1 MQEEIK
7 TRLKALSD
15 EKYRKF
21 ASGLL
26 PGTSNLLGVRLPLL
40 RSIAREIARGDWREY
55 LKTADDE
62 FFEETMLQG
71 FVIGFAKTDDEE
83 KLQLIREFIPKIGN
97 WSVCD
102 SFCASLKFVNNNR
115 ARVWDFLQQYF
126 RSDREFELRF
136 AIVMGIFYYTSDDYI
151 DEFLK
156 LLVRIKHDGYYV
168 KMAVAWAL
176 SACYV
181 KFPEKTLEYL
191 KNSELDDF
199 TYNKALCK
207 IIESRMVDDET
218 RAMIRK
224 MKRR

>member
-1 MQEEIK
+1 MQEAIK
-7 TRLKALSD
+7 ARLKALSD

-21 ASGLL
+21 AVGLL
-26 PGTSNLLGVRLPLL
+26 PGTDNLLGVRLPIL
-40 RSIAREIARGDWREY
+40 RSIAREIAKGDWRGY

-71 FVIGFAKTDDEE
+71 FVIGFAKTDDGE
-83 KLQLIREFIPKIGN
+83 KLRLVREFIPKIRN

-102 SFCASLKFVNNNR
+102 SFCACLKFVNNNR
-115 ARVWDFLQQYF
+115 PRVWDFLQQYF
-126 RSDREFELRF
+126 NSDREFELRF

-156 LLVRIKHDGYYV
+156 QLVRMKHDGYYV
-168 KMAVAWAL
+168 KMAAAWAL

-181 KFPEKTLEYL
+181 KHPVKTLGYL
-191 KNSELDDF
+191 KNSDLDDF
-199 TYNKALCK
+199 TYNMALRK
-207 IIESRMVDDET
+207 IIESRMIDDET

-224 MKRR
+224 MKCR